1 MAMAEAQASQRP
13 GEGTHRTLAS
23 QVLLQCGVLWLSAPR
38 NHCPLCPLWTEEET
52 ERFADPVKPR
62 DPERRPHHKLA
73 AARRF
78 QQKGGSKPAAG
89 FRSLL
94 RLF

>member
-1 MAMAEAQASQRP
+1 MAVSEAWASQHPR
-13 GEGTHRTLAS
+13 ESTHLTLVS
-23 QVLLQCGVLWLSAPR
+23 QVLLQRGVLWLSAPR
-38 NHCPLCPLWTEEET
+38 NHRPLRPLWTEEEA

-73 AARRF
+73 AAHQF
-78 QQKGGSKPAAG
+78 QQKGGSEPAAG
-89 FRSLL
+89 FRPLP